1 MPTEKSHFSGPV
13 AAILSA
19 ALFGLSPVFCKQLL
33 GDMSPALLAGLL
45 YLGSGLGLTG
55 VIVYQRAGFLR
66 ELTRLTPLHRR
77 KLLWAVLAGGV
88 IAPLCLTYGIKY
100 GTAAEVTLLL
110 NLETVATTF
119 IAWLIFKEQ
128 VSKQVWIGK
137 VLIILAAIL
146 VLLRPDGDLAFSR
159 SGGLVLLACIFWGI
173 DNNLTRDVDELPATI
188 LAAVKGYGA
197 GLFTILLALLFTP
210 APTTPGQ
217 IGGAL
222 LIGALSYGLS
232 LVLFVEA
239 LRRIGSARTSTF
251 FAVGPF
257 IGTTFAVLIL
267 GERLPLPF
275 LLAAGLMLAGV
286 AILYGEQH
294 GHLHTHPATAHR
306 HRHNHDDH
314 HQHEHAAGDDL
325 AADHYH
331 EHESLTHLHAH
342 WPDTQHRHTH

>member
-1 MPTEKSHFSGPV
+1 MSSEKSLLSGPV

-19 ALFGLSPVFCKQLL
+19 ALFGLSPVFCKLL
-33 GDMSPALLAGLL
+33 IGDMSPALLAGLL
-45 YLGSGLGLTG
+45 YLGSGLGLSG
-55 VIVYQRAGFLR
+55 VIAYQHSGFFH

-100 GTAAEVTLLL
+100 GSAAEVTLLL
-110 NLETVATTF
+110 NLETVATTL

-137 VLIILAAIL
+137 VLIILAAVL
-146 VLLRPDGDLAFSR
+146 VLLRPEGHLTFSR
-159 SGGLVLLACIFWGI
+159 SGVLVLLACIFWGI

-210 APTTPGQ
+210 TVTTPVQ
-217 IGGAL
+217 VGGAL
-222 LIGALSYGLS
+222 LIGSLSYGVS

-257 IGTTFAVLIL
+257 IGTAFAVLIL
-267 GERLPLPF
+267 GERLPLLF

-286 AILYGEQH
+286 VILYGEQH

-306 HRHNHDDH
+306 HRHDHDDH
-314 HQHEHAAGDDL
+314 HQHEHAAGE
-325 AADHYH
+325 AMASDHFH
-331 EHESLTHLHAH
+331 EHAPLTHRHAH
-342 WPDTQHRHTH
+342 WPDIHHRHPH